1 MSAINIMEQSI
12 MDSNMFSKNFEDPF
26 DRLGELEIVQMGQGL
41 AMVDLSEQL
50 KTQSQ
55 LGVKISDHMMEM
67 VRYIDVLGSK
77 IRELEM
83 RLEQLEH

>member
-1 MSAINIMEQSI
+1 

-67 VRYIDVLGSK
+67 IRYVDVLGSK

>member
-1 MSAINIMEQSI
+1 

>member
-1 MSAINIMEQSI
+1 

-67 VRYIDVLGSK
+67 IRYIDVLGSK

>member
-67 VRYIDVLGSK
+67 IRYIDVLGSK